1 MSCFSSYRIQTR
13 YRIYFK
19 ISFGFSL
26 VIFTFT
32 HASKMPPFTNFQYYN
47 KCLEIQLLYHNVR
60 NIFWFRIPI
69 PVSGPWLL
77 WSTHNR
83 WCCIRKPENR
93 KTQVATN
100 KELMR
105 LAIVKGQ
112 HSFIFGGISLFLFPH
127 YSAQWEIEFEAGRE
141 ISGREV
147 WKCQNRWT

>member
-1 MSCFSSYRIQTR
+1 MYVLFFQLSHTDALPDLFPNFLWFLSGYIHIHPC
-13 YRIYFK
+13 
-19 ISFGFSL
+19 L
-26 VIFTFT
+26 EN
-32 HASKMPPFTNFQYYN
+32 APFTNFQYYN

-77 WSTHNR
+77 WSTHN

-127 YSAQWEIEFEAGRE
+127 YSAQWEIEFGAGRE